1 MARDDGLR
9 IEKVVRIEQPELLEG
24 CDPIHTCGMADDSLS
39 SVQRAIAIL
48 EALGSEPARR
58 RDSLGVMAIARLVG
72 REKSQVSRTLKL
84 LADAG
89 LVERDAET
97 LGYRLGWRLFTLA
110 AGAGDQRLL
119 ATAYAPLRQLV
130 SGLGER
136 AHLSVLQGD
145 TALTVISESP
155 MKSVQAAGW
164 IGRTTPLH
172 CTSTGRALL
181 QDHSD
186 DEIREMFANVDFSAG
201 LPKAP
206 RDPSDA
212 LARIRAAARRG
223 HAVVDEEFEEGL
235 VAIAVAVRD
244 FRGRVV
250 GAVNISAP
258 RFRLRGRIDEACR
271 HVRAAAD
278 SVAEAMGYR
287 AQPGPAISRTS
298 AAGAETAASIQ
309 SYRQRRTP

>member
-1 MARDDGLR
+1 
-9 IEKVVRIEQPELLEG
+9 
-24 CDPIHTCGMADDSLS
+24 MADENLS

-48 EALGSEPARR
+48 DALGSEPARR

-84 LADAG
+84 LADTG
-89 LVERDAET
+89 LVERDADT

-119 ATAYAPLRQLV
+119 ATSYTPLRQLV
-130 SGLGER
+130 SVLGER

-155 MKSVQAAGW
+155 TKSVQAAGW

-186 DEIREMFANVDFSAG
+186 DEIRELFSTVDFSQG
-201 LPKAP
+201 LPRAP
-206 RDPSDA
+206 RDATDA
-212 LARIRAAARRG
+212 LARIRAAGKRG
-223 HAVVDEEFEEGL
+223 HAVADEEFEEGL
-235 VAIAVAVRD
+235 IAIAVAVRD
-244 FRGRVV
+244 FRGRIV
-250 GAVNISAP
+250 GAVNVSAP
-258 RFRLRGRIDEACR
+258 RFRIRGHIEEACR
-271 HVRAAAD
+271 HIRASAAA
-278 SVAEAMGYR
+278 VTAAMGG
-287 AQPGPAISRTS
+287 QPQPSADPTAHDRTPPRQPATVVHPNTRRTS
-298 AAGAETAASIQ
+298 
-309 SYRQRRTP
+309 